1 MTSALP
7 TSAMASPA
15 SSSPF
20 PAYGSRAKGTGSSA
34 RIDIPGMSAGAAG
47 AASVSAGAGSASG
60 AGAGSESSS
69 PSASTSRLLGGALG
83 GAAASWRA
91 AQHRGSVLDEYP
103 MYSCDPEDYTLE
115 HEIGFGASSVVYEA
129 KFKPINAVS
138 GPEKRLAASRGWA
151 LTRMTHFQSHQ
162 RVAVKVIDLEAFGR
176 DTDELRRE
184 TQLMSL
190 SKHPNVLRVR
200 GCYLIGSKLH
210 IATRFMAAGSML
222 DIMKFSHPDGF
233 DEIVIATVLK
243 QALQGLHY
251 LHQNDWLHRDLK
263 AANIL
268 VDDDGTVLLGDF
280 GVGVWLGESSA
291 KADKGAD
298 EEEGGRKSFVG
309 TVSPGPFMISR
320 GVMADNIS
328 RHSPS
333 QPAWMA
339 PEVVE
344 RKHYGVKA
352 DIWSFG
358 ITALELCQ
366 GRAPHARFAPVKA
379 LMKTLSDE
387 PPKLD
392 RDGGAHKYSKAMED
406 FVRVCLQKD
415 PAKRPT
421 AEKLLSHALFKQAR
435 NPKFLVNAILAGL
448 PPLSDR
454 QERRRRISMS
464 SMRTTQ
470 SWDFGSVGAGS
481 GRWTPGTNT
490 ADRTDPFLGFS
501 GIFGNAASPRGSV
514 RSSKIVSFD
523 GQHAFAVTPSQSQAQ
538 LHGGGDNLSVER
550 RSRSISAVSAAAG
563 GTNRRARNRSN
574 DSGFAV
580 GAAGAGTGGSF
591 GSHGGLRALATYQRE
606 QQRRS
611 ISRDPSFDDGVPSPG
626 EPQDSDAARQT
637 NSHKDAHAH
646 LETIGEQ
653 KSPLALAPE
662 VSNVHVP
669 ILDLPPSPFIE
680 DAHLQLSADSRTGQT
695 RWAESIPSEPSSRA
709 VSSSTTASK
718 ATSTSSATTVVTT
731 EAPAS
736 ASVSA
741 AKPSSGGGGGG
752 AGATAP
758 GALSG
763 DSDVSSTPTA
773 LAPVTEQGLLAG
785 AMAAVRVNSR
795 SSQKSASQPSAL
807 DKAQAGNNLFLSR
820 IRSIS
825 SRPGSR
831 SGLPP
836 TGEAPAFG
844 EGGGSPK
851 LGHSP
856 DDAGGAGG
864 HRHRRTDS
872 VLGKLFGRNKK
883 ESKG

>member
-1 MTSALP
+1 
-7 TSAMASPA
+7 
-15 SSSPF
+15 
-20 PAYGSRAKGTGSSA
+20 
-34 RIDIPGMSAGAAG
+34 MSAGAAG

-129 KFKPINAVS
+129 KFKPINA
-138 GPEKRLAASRGWA
+138 
-151 LTRMTHFQSHQ
+151 

-309 TVSPGPFMISR
+309 T
-320 GVMADNIS
+320 
-328 RHSPS
+328 
-333 QPAWMA
+333 PAWMA

-392 RDGGAHKYSKAMED
+392 REGGAHKYSKAMED

-763 DSDVSSTPTA
+763 DSDASSTPTA

-836 TGEAPAFG
+836 TGEGPAFG

>member
-1 MTSALP
+1 M
-7 TSAMASPA
+7 
-15 SSSPF
+15 
-20 PAYGSRAKGTGSSA
+20 
-34 RIDIPGMSAGAAG
+34 
-47 AASVSAGAGSASG
+47 
-60 AGAGSESSS
+60 
-69 PSASTSRLLGGALG
+69 
-83 GAAASWRA
+83 
-91 AQHRGSVLDEYP
+91 DEYP

-129 KFKPINAVS
+129 KFKPINA
-138 GPEKRLAASRGWA
+138 
-151 LTRMTHFQSHQ
+151 

-309 TVSPGPFMISR
+309 T
-320 GVMADNIS
+320 
-328 RHSPS
+328 
-333 QPAWMA
+333 PAWMA

-763 DSDVSSTPTA
+763 DSDASSTPTA

-836 TGEAPAFG
+836 TGEGPAFG
-844 EGGGSPK
+844 EGGGLPK